1 MMLEKIL
8 RIKGIEKLSEQ
19 EQKSMLANLND
30 LKNSKKKLEVSIMT
44 KQNQYVEK
52 YFEFRKCSAYQ

>member
-19 EQKSMLANLND
+19 EQKSMLANLNE
-30 LKNSKKKLEVSIMT
+30 LKNSKKKLEVSNMT
-44 KQNQYVEK
+44 K
-52 YFEFRKCSAYQ
+52 